1 MLMPPLREQTTAE
14 MRSYDKRSVR
24 LFFFLFENLESL
36 NFEEFESTGWEENLE
51 IEITNFLIIRFNIF
65 VYVLLCYRLITIEKE
80 TRKFSS

>member
-1 MLMPPLREQTTAE
+1 MPPLREQTTAE